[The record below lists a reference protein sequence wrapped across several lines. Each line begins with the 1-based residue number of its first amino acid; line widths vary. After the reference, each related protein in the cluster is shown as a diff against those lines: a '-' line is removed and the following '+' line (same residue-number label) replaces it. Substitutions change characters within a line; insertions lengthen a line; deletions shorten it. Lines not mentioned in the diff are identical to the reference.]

1 MLFLQYKVTPVE
13 YGHVFLV
20 PHGFTGISQFMDA
33 RSLEMVIRVAME
45 VNNRSFR
52 VFYDC
57 SMPSASLYFQ
67 VPTR

>member
-1 MLFLQYKVTPVE
+1 MLFLKYKVTPVE

-20 PHGFTGISQFMDA
+20 PHGFTSISQFMDA
-33 RSLEMVIRVAME
+33 RSLEMVTRVAME
-45 VNNRSFR
+45 VKNRSFR